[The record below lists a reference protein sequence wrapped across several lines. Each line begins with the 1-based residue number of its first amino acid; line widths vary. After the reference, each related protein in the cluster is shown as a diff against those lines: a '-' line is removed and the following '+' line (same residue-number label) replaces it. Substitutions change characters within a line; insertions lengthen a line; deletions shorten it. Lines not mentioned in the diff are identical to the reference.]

1 MRIAAKG
8 GKPEEVT
15 RLDSPLQTGHQSP
28 KFLPDGRHFLFL
40 AHGSP
45 SASGIYLGTLDGGV
59 PKRLMASDVAAAY
72 LEPHY
77 LVFVQQGALVA
88 QRLDVVRGELT
99 GESMMLADTVGYEVG
114 ARRGA
119 FSVSAEGQ
127 VAYQTRILKRDEL
140 FWVDRTGK
148 ASKVPVNALDV
159 DRLGQPNLSPDGQRV
174 VVTLVSQS
182 NMDIWIMDLVG
193 GSSTRLTNDGALD
206 AYPVWSPRTNQIVF
220 SSRRRGN
227 PSLYLQAANGSPG
240 SEKLL
245 WGGAPAFP
253 QDWSS
258 DERFLV
264 YLVLDDKTGRD
275 LWAMDMTSNQR
286 TRAVVNT
293 PSDERNG
300 QLSPDGHWLA
310 YETNESGR
318 FEIVVVSF
326 PNPTKKWPVS
336 TSGGA
341 QPRWRSDGKELY
353 FVATDGKLMAAPIT
367 ATRHADGSRIEVGA
381 PVSLFQTRMADS
393 GYGNATVQYAVARDG
408 RFLISQ
414 PEESATAPITLIL
427 NWKPPASEISR

>member
-1 MRIAAKG
+1 
-8 GKPEEVT
+8 
-15 RLDSPLQTGHQSP
+15 
-28 KFLPDGRHFLFL
+28 
-40 AHGSP
+40 
-45 SASGIYLGTLDGGV
+45 
-59 PKRLMASDVAAAY
+59 
-72 LEPHY
+72 
-77 LVFVQQGALVA
+77 
-88 QRLDVVRGELT
+88 
-99 GESMMLADTVGYEVG
+99 
-114 ARRGA
+114 
-119 FSVSAEGQ
+119 
-127 VAYQTRILKRDEL
+127 VAYQTRILKHDEL

-148 ASKVPVNALDV
+148 ASKVLVNALDV
-159 DRLGQPNLSPDGQRV
+159 NRLGQPNLSPDGQRF
-174 VVTLVSQS
+174 VVTLVNQS
-182 NMDIWIMDLVG
+182 NSDIWIMDLVG

-227 PSLYLQAANGSPG
+227 PSLYLQPANGSPG

-245 WGGAPAFP
+245 WGGPPAFP
-253 QDWSS
+253 QDWSR

-286 TRAVVNT
+286 TTRAVVNT

-326 PNPTKKWPVS
+326 PNPTEKWPVS
-336 TSGGA
+336 TSGGT
-341 QPRWRSDGKELY
+341 QPRWHPDGKELY
-353 FVATDGKLMAAPIT
+353 FVAPDGRLMAAPIMI
-367 ATRHADGSRIEVGA
+367 ARQAPGSTIEIGA
-381 PVSLFQTRMADS
+381 PVSLFQTRMA
-393 GYGNATVQYAVARDG
+393 GIGPALQYAVARDG

-414 PEESATAPITLIL
+414 PSESATTPITLIL